1 MMRNLL
7 WKERSFMSKV
17 KIGDKEYKLSRLNYK
32 DVKKLNRYRTEN
44 KLDDLDFD
52 TYILIYT
59 LQKANPDLPK
69 MTIDE
74 FDELLDIGD
83 IDRIRKEI
91 NDFSGFNKYI
101 KKIQDEKNLTL
112 GIGKK

>member
-1 MMRNLL
+1 MA
-7 WKERSFMSKV
+7 KV
-17 KIGDKEYKLSRLNYK
+17 KIGDKEYIISRLKNK
-32 DVKKLNRYRTEN
+32 DIKKMERYRTEN
-44 KLDDLDFD
+44 KLDALDFD
-52 TYILIYT
+52 TYVILYN
-59 LQKANPDLPK
+59 LQKGNPDLK

-83 IDRIRKEI
+83 IDRVRKEI

-101 KKIQDEKNLTL
+101 EKITSKNLTP

>member
-1 MMRNLL
+1 
-7 WKERSFMSKV
+7 MSKV
-17 KIGDKEYKLSRLNYK
+17 KIGDKEYIISRLKNK
-32 DVKKLNRYRTEN
+32 DIKKMERYRTEN
-44 KLDDLDFD
+44 KLDALDFD
-52 TYILIYT
+52 TYVILYN
-59 LQKANPDLPK
+59 LKKANPDFK

-83 IDRIRKEI
+83 IDRVRKEI

-101 KKIQDEKNLTL
+101 EKITSKNLTP

>member
-1 MMRNLL
+1 MA
-7 WKERSFMSKV
+7 KV

-32 DVKKLNRYRTEN
+32 DVKKLNRYRVEN

-59 LQKANPDLPK
+59 LQKVNPDFPK

-74 FDELLDIGD
+74 FDESLDINE
-83 IDRIRKEI
+83 IESVRKEI
-91 NDFSGFNKYI
+91 NDFSGFNKYV

-112 GIGKK
+112 GIGNKK

>member
-1 MMRNLL
+1 
-7 WKERSFMSKV
+7 MSKV

-32 DVKKLNRYRTEN
+32 DVKKMNRYRTEN

-59 LQKANPDLPK
+59 LQKANPDFK

-74 FDELLDIGD
+74 FDESLDINE
-83 IDRIRKEI
+83 IDFVRKEI
-91 NDFSGFNKYI
+91 NDYSGFNKYI

>member
-1 MMRNLL
+1 
-7 WKERSFMSKV
+7 MSKV

-32 DVKKLNRYRTEN
+32 DIKRMNRYRKEN

-52 TYILIYT
+52 THILIYT
-59 LQKANPDLPK
+59 LQKVNPDFK

-74 FDELLDIGD
+74 FDENLDIGE
-83 IDRIRKEI
+83 IDRVRNEI

-101 KKIQDEKNLTL
+101 KKIQDEKNLTP